1 MKRRH
6 KYNAKKTACAHG
18 HTHDSRKEAIRCEEL
33 HTLQRA
39 GVIADLALQQQ
50 YRFSIDGR
58 AVKLK
63 NGHHAG
69 IKIDFT
75 YREGN
80 RTIAEDAKGFVVRD
94 WPLRRAIFCAL
105 HPDIELREV

>member
-1 MKRRH
+1 MRN
-6 KYNAKKTACAHG
+6 KYNARKTPCAQG
-18 HTHDSRKEAIRCEEL
+18 HTHDSGREAKRCNDL
-33 HTLQRA
+33 HMLQRA
-39 GVIADLALQQQ
+39 GKISDLKIQQQ
-50 YRFSIDGR
+50 FRFSIDGR

-69 IKIDFT
+69 IKVDFV
-75 YREGN
+75 YRENGQD
-80 RTIAEDAKGFVVRD
+80 IAEDSKGYVVRD

>member
-1 MKRRH
+1 MRN
-6 KYNAKKTACAHG
+6 KYNARKTPCAQG
-18 HTHDSRKEAIRCEEL
+18 HTHDSGREAKRCNDL
-33 HTLQRA
+33 HMLQHA
-39 GVIADLALQQQ
+39 GEISDLKIQQQ
-50 YRFSIDGR
+50 FRFSIDGR

-69 IKIDFT
+69 IKVDFV
-75 YREGN
+75 YRENGQD
-80 RTIAEDAKGFVVRD
+80 IAEDSKGYVVRD

>member
-1 MKRRH
+1 MGN
-6 KYNAKKTACAHG
+6 KYNARKTPCAQG
-18 HTHDSRKEAIRCEEL
+18 HTHDSGREAKRCNDL
-33 HTLQRA
+33 HMLQRA
-39 GVIADLALQQQ
+39 GEISDLKIQQQ
-50 YRFSIDGR
+50 FRFSIDGR

-69 IKIDFT
+69 IKVDFV
-75 YREGN
+75 YRENGQD
-80 RTIAEDAKGFVVRD
+80 IAEDSKGYVVRD